1 LRGQLAVVLEDP
13 AMTRQRSAVVAAW
26 AILAFLPTI
35 AAAQSSITG
44 VVKDSSGAVLPGVT
58 VEAASE
64 ALIERVKTV
73 TTDGAGVYRIID
85 LRPGNYVVSFV
96 LPGFQT
102 VRREGIVLT
111 AEFTATVNAEMNVGE
126 VAEAITVTGVS
137 PVVDTTTAVHTQ
149 VLDREAIDV
158 LPSGRMIQSIGQ
170 LVPGVNLNLP
180 DVGGARAMQQTY
192 MSTHGMTAA
201 NNTVMVDGMTIN
213 GLQLDGAVQAYTN
226 EAMSQEMSYQTS
238 GINAETSAGGVRLNL
253 IPREGGNR
261 FSGDFRYSARPG
273 NWQGNN
279 LTERHREAGVQAGNA
294 IDRIIDATF
303 SQGGPIKK
311 DKLWF
316 FFTGRYNTVN
326 TYIAN
331 TFFDDGSQGIDDQYI
346 KQGLLRLTWQMS
358 PRNKLSAYFDEI
370 DKYRGHDMQSNED
383 PEEASLQWF
392 SPAYHTAQVKWTSTV
407 SSRLLL
413 DAGWSS
419 NLEYY
424 TNSYRP
430 GVGKL
435 RGTPEWFAS
444 ASRLENLQGGRK
456 TAATSENTQ
465 SPERQNLQASA
476 SYVTGSHTFK
486 FGVQYQWGDFLHT
499 VDANADLTQQYRS
512 PLGRP
517 RFSVADSVIVRNTPL
532 IYGERLNRDFGV
544 FAQDSW
550 RFKRL
555 TLNAGIRWE
564 NVVAQV
570 LAGESPAGRWA
581 PARSFEEIRNVPNWN
596 DWAPRFAAVYDI
608 SGDGKTAVKYS
619 LNRYN
624 QARTTGIAAD
634 YNPLRS
640 LTSASLR
647 WIDANGD
654 DIAQGSR
661 TFNPDGTV
669 TNCVFQAPGCEIDL
683 TGLSPNFG
691 IVALNEYGA
700 FPRTWNLE
708 SALELQREIL
718 PRLSATASWFR
729 GNFHNL
735 TTTINRSF
743 THADYSPY
751 TVFNPLTGE
760 PIEIF
765 ARNPATNSRPTLNLD
780 TYDPERKREYESFN
794 LEFTARPGRG
804 VTLFGGLA
812 FERQLD
818 VTCNAPDNP
827 NLPTDTGAVN
837 AMFCDDRR
845 NGVPFR
851 KGLKLAGSLPL
862 PWGITLSGVL
872 QSNHG
877 TASSRTMVATRGAT
891 TYPTTCPA
899 PCPAGQVILPTAVFG
914 QSSLTINLVDGDTV
928 YTERINQLDLRA
940 AKTVRYGR
948 LSITPSIE
956 VFNVNNTDAVVSYAS
971 TNALNA
977 GSSFLRPNSIM
988 QGRMVGVNVQ
998 TRW

>member
-1 LRGQLAVVLEDP
+1 
-13 AMTRQRSAVVAAW
+13 
-26 AILAFLPTI
+26 
-35 AAAQSSITG
+35 
-44 VVKDSSGAVLPGVT
+44 VVKDTSGAVLPGVT
-58 VEAASE
+58 VEAASD
-64 ALIERVKTV
+64 ALIEKVKSAV
-73 TTDGAGVYRIID
+73 TDSRGVYRIVD
-85 LRPGNYVVSFV
+85 LRPGTYIVTFT

-102 VRREGIVLT
+102 MRREGLSLT
-111 AEFTATVNAEMNVGE
+111 AEFTATVNADLNVGE
-126 VAEAITVTGVS
+126 LAETITVTGEA

-149 VLDREAIDV
+149 VLDREALDV

-261 FSGDFRYSARPG
+261 FSGDFRYSMRPG
-273 NWQGNN
+273 DWQGDN
-279 LTERHREAGVQAGNA
+279 LTQRHIDAGLQAGNA
-294 IDRIIDATF
+294 IDRIMDITF

-316 FFTGRYNTVN
+316 FFTGRYNTVD
-326 TYIAN
+326 TKIAN
-331 TFFDDGSQGIDDQYI
+331 TFFDNGEQGIDDQFI
-346 KQGLLRLTWQMS
+346 KQGLARLTWQMT

-407 SSRLLL
+407 SDRLLME
-413 DAGWSS
+413 AGWSS

-430 GVGKL
+430 GVGKQ
-435 RGTPEWFAS
+435 RFTPEWYAS
-444 ASRLENLQGGRK
+444 ASRLENTQGGRR
-456 TAATSENTQ
+456 TAASAENTQ
-465 SPERQNLQASA
+465 SPERQNIQGSM
-476 SYVTGSHTFK
+476 SYVTGSHNIK
-486 FGVQYQWGDFLHT
+486 VGMQYQWGDFMHS

-512 PLGRP
+512 PVGTP
-517 RFSVADSVIVRNTPL
+517 KFSVPDSVIVRNTPL
-532 IYGERLNRDFGV
+532 IYGERLNRDFGIY
-544 FAQDSW
+544 AQDSW
-550 RFKRL
+550 RLNRL
-555 TLNAGIRWE
+555 TLNMGLRWE

-570 LAGESPAGRWA
+570 HASESPAGRWA
-581 PARSFEEIRNVPNWN
+581 PARKFEAIKNVPNWK
-596 DWAPRFAAVYDI
+596 DWAPRFAAVYDVF
-608 SGDGKTAVKYS
+608 GDGRTALKYS

-624 QARTTGIAAD
+624 QARTTGIAAT
-634 YNPLRS
+634 YNPLAS
-640 LTSASLR
+640 LTSGALTWR
-647 WIDANGD
+647 DLNGD
-654 DIAQGSR
+654 DVAQATR

-669 TNCVFQAPGCEIDL
+669 TNCVFMTPGCEINL
-683 TGLSPNFG
+683 TSLASNFG
-691 IVALNEYGA
+691 TAALNEYGA
-700 FPRTWNLE
+700 YPRTWNLE
-708 SALELQREIL
+708 SALELQHEIM
-718 PRLSATASWFR
+718 RGLSGTVSWFR

-743 THADYSPY
+743 THADYTPAIVY
-751 TVFNPLTGE
+751 NPLTGE
-760 PIEIF
+760 PIEVY
-765 ARNPATNSRPTLNLD
+765 ARNPAVSGRPTSNLD
-780 TYDPERKREYESFN
+780 TYDPERERMYESFN
-794 LEFTARPGRG
+794 VEFNARPGRG
-804 VTLFGGLA
+804 ATLFGGIA
-812 FERQLD
+812 IERQLD
-818 VTCNAPDNP
+818 IACTAPDDP
-827 NLPTDTGAVN
+827 NTLR
-837 AMFCDDRR
+837 FCNDHE
-845 NGVPFR
+845 NGVPYR
-851 KGLKLAGSLPL
+851 KSLKLAGSLPL
-862 PWGITLSGVL
+862 PWGITLSAVI

-877 TASSRTMVATRGAT
+877 TASSRTLVATRGST
-891 TYPTTCPA
+891 TYPATCPA
-899 PCPAGQVILPTAVFG
+899 PCPAGQVILPSTIFG
-914 QSSLTINLVDGDTV
+914 QSLTVNLVDGDTV

-940 AKTVRYGR
+940 AKTFSFGR
-948 LSITPSIE
+948 IRLTPSLE
-956 VFNVNNTDAVVSYAS
+956 VFNVNNTDAIITYAS